1 MTTKNKS
8 PSYKSFWQLPVKAQA
23 GIVWTVIR
31 LQSQVIFSHK
41 FVWFI
46 MAILS
51 YIGLIYAINYQQP
64 VYDRM
69 EPEDVYIG
77 VITMPLLI
85 LAVYLNMQAI
95 VTEKEQRT
103 LEVMFTT
110 AGSRYKVWLLRLGTL
125 NALLCILTFFLSIL
139 VFYTFMDY
147 SILGMTWNTFVTLF
161 FVGNLTLYFAVR
173 MRSGLGAG
181 MVTGLVLFLHLI
193 SAGIFDYAE
202 TRYFIFFNP
211 YDIPDQMDPRL
222 WDTEQ
227 VGCIR
232 PGVGDDIFCP
242 ARHGEQGQIT
252 AMIFDFF
259 LNYFARLNP
268 SWPRGENGRGDHQWG
283 RFQNLQAHRHIL

>member
-1 MTTKNKS
+1 MTTQNKS
-8 PSYKSFWQLPVKAQA
+8 PSYKSFWQLHVKAQA

-222 WDTEQ
+222 WDIWVIQ
-227 VGCIR
+227 NR
-232 PGVGDDIFCP
+232 LGVFGL
-242 ARHGEQGQIT
+242 GLV
-252 AMIFDFF
+252 MIF
-259 LNYFARLNP
+259 FALRGMENRDRLL
-268 SWPRGENGRGDHQWG
+268 R
-283 RFQNLQAHRHIL
+283 

>member
-222 WDTEQ
+222 WDIWMIQ
-227 VGCIR
+227 NR
-232 PGVGDDIFCP
+232 LGVFGL
-242 ARHGEQGQIT
+242 GLV
-252 AMIFDFF
+252 MIF
-259 LNYFARLNP
+259 FAL
-268 SWPRGENGRGDHQWG
+268 RGMENRD
-283 RFQNLQAHRHIL
+283 R